1 MKDKSAWRTLRKFFR
16 DEAYLSLGE
25 VPGHSLGMREKGPET
40 EALIESGHLEKV
52 GETPVYINGP
62 TQGVVVKNALKVIGV
77 VAAGAAI
84 TLGAYGATRRIR
96 KSRKGKPAKQDASG

>member
-16 DEAYLSLGE
+16 DEAYLGLGE

-52 GETPVYINGP
+52 GETPLYINGP
-62 TQGVVVKNALKVIGV
+62 TQGVVVKKALKVIGV

-84 TLGAYGATRRIR
+84 TLGAYGATQRIR
-96 KSRKGKPAKQDASG
+96 KGHKDKPAKQDRDG